1 MEGSLARK
9 GAGAV
14 VAAWL
19 HDYRRGWLRED
30 AFAGVTAAAVVVPIA
45 MAHATIAGLPVHA
58 GLCTALLPMVV
69 YAFLGSSRPL
79 SVSTTSTLSAL
90 VAAATA
96 RVASDASPAE
106 AMAIASTLAC
116 IAGAMLAL
124 ASVARLGFLANFIS
138 QPVLTGFKAGI
149 GCVIVVDQLPR
160 MLGVHIVKVGFFRDV
175 LAIAGELPALSTP
188 TLAIGLTVIAIVF
201 GLRRW
206 APAAPAALIGIAGA
220 IAASAA
226 FGLST
231 AGVETVGQAHGGLPG
246 FAMPRFDL
254 AGELWLAAVGI
265 ALMSFTESIAAARA
279 FAQPGEPRPA
289 ANRELLATGLANVAG
304 GFFGA
309 MPCGGGTTQTA
320 VNRAA
325 GARTQVAALVTA
337 AFAAATLA
345 FLGPVIALMPRAA
358 LAAVVLA
365 YSVGLIKVG
374 EFRAI
379 RAVRTTE
386 FQWAVI
392 AFGGVL
398 VLGTL
403 RGIVVAVIASLL
415 ALVHQANNPPVYE
428 LRRKRGT
435 HVFRARSGEH
445 PTDEAWPGLLVLR
458 PEGRMYFANA
468 ERVGDKLW
476 EKYEE
481 ATPAVVVLDLSAV
494 SDIEY
499 TALAMLAAGEE
510 KLARKGG
517 ALWIAGLNRHV
528 LEIVR
533 ETPLGKKLGRER
545 MFFNVQ
551 TAVEAYERRFGLR
564 PAPPPS
570 GDVAME
576 PNVTPAAEQ
585 PEG

>member
-1 MEGSLARK
+1 MERSLARE

-14 VAAWL
+14 IP
-19 HDYRRGWLRED
+19 DWLRGYGRD
-30 AFAGVTAAAVVVPIA
+30 SLRHDVFAGITAAAVVVPIA
-45 MAHATIAGLPVHA
+45 MAHATIAGLPVQA
-58 GLCTALLPMVV
+58 GLCTALLPMVA
-69 YAFLGSSRPL
+69 YALLGTSRPL
-79 SVSTTSTLSAL
+79 SVSTTSTLSVL

-96 RVASDASPAE
+96 RVASGASPAE
-106 AMAIASTLAC
+106 AMAIASTLAVL
-116 IAGAMLAL
+116 AGAMLVL

-149 GCVIVVDQLPR
+149 GCVIIVDQVPKI
-160 MLGVHIVKVGFFRDV
+160 LGVHIAKAGFFRDV
-175 LAIAGELPALSTP
+175 LAIAAQAPALSVP
-188 TLAIGLTVIAIVF
+188 TLVIGIAVIAIVF

-206 APAAPAALIGIAGA
+206 APSAPAALIGIAGA
-220 IAASAA
+220 IAACGF
-226 FGLST
+226 FGLQG
-231 AGVETVGQAHGGLPG
+231 AGVETVGEARGGLPP
-246 FAMPRFDL
+246 FSMPRFGL
-254 AGELWLAAVGI
+254 ADDLWLAAVGI
-265 ALMSFTESIAAARA
+265 ALMSFTESIASARA
-279 FAQPGEPRPA
+279 FVQPGEPRPM
-289 ANRELLATGLANVAG
+289 ANRELLATGVANIAG

-320 VNRAA
+320 VNRTA

-337 AFAAATLA
+337 AFAAAALA

-365 YSVGLIKVG
+365 YSAGLVKVS

-386 FQWAVI
+386 FRWALI
-392 AFGGVL
+392 AFAGVL

-428 LRRKRGT
+428 MGRKRGT
-435 HVFRARSGEH
+435 HVFRARSEEH
-445 PTDEAWPGLLVLR
+445 PTDETWPALLILR

-468 ERVGDKLW
+468 ERMGDKLW
-476 EKYEE
+476 AMYEE
-481 ATPAVVVLDLSAV
+481 TEPAVVLLDFSAV

-499 TALAMLAAGEE
+499 TALTMLAAGEE
-510 KLARKGG
+510 KLAQKGA

-533 ETPLGKKLGRER
+533 GTALGRKLGRER

-551 TAVEAYERRFGLR
+551 TAVEAYERRSGKR
-564 PAPPPS
+564 ATGEPS
-570 GDVAME
+570 
-576 PNVTPAAEQ
+576 PAAQ
-585 PEG
+585 TAAG